1 MIIVHTLGQVQLR
14 KAARELLNLA
24 EDSGFRPDLIVSVAS
39 GGTCVVESIEDEIF
53 DLGISTESLLCQ
65 RPGTPA
71 KERMRL
77 KLLTKRLPLSFRN
90 ALRVAEHIVR
100 LLLKGV
106 QSHNKRNVTVISP
119 NPSCQASPT
128 RILVIDDAV
137 DSGDTLVSVERF
149 LRARHPSADIR
160 FGVLTQTRKKVSR
173 DPDYSLYKSVL
184 IRFPWSSD
192 YRCSDAKYDTP
203 SD

>member
-1 MIIVHTLGQVQLR
+1 MIIVRTLGQVQLR

-119 NPSCQASPT
+119 NLSCQAPPT

-149 LRARHPSADIR
+149 LRAGHPSADIR

-192 YRCSDAKYDTP
+192 YRCSDEKHDTP